1 LLREYRHFAT
11 GIPPFCY
18 GNTAIVR
25 GSKKW
30 SETAFQCALTRPG
43 KKSLDTTRPGKKSLD
58 TVGILGILAGEK
70 KISPSSFFFAEGE
83 KEKKKVEFFQKKRKL

>member
-30 SETAFQCALTRPG
+30 SETAFQCAL
-43 KKSLDTTRPGKKSLD
+43 TRPGKKSLD

>member
-1 LLREYRHFAT
+1 MAFCRATGILPFCYGNTAILLREYRHFAT
-11 GIPPFCY
+11 GILPSFAAP
-18 GNTAIVR
+18 
-25 GSKKW
+25 K
-30 SETAFQCALTRPG
+30 
-43 KKSLDTTRPGKKSLD
+43 TRPGKKSLD

>member
-1 LLREYRHFAT
+1 MAFCRAT
-11 GIPPFCY
+11 GILPFCY
-18 GNTAIVR
+18 GNTAILLR
-25 GSKKW
+25 
-30 SETAFQCALTRPG
+30 EYRHF
-43 KKSLDTTRPGKKSLD
+43 TRPGKKSLD